1 MAILKLNRIPFV
13 KFMKMVVLKNV
24 GITFKII
31 SLQCSWVKRLYNS
44 SIHEWK
50 LIPLHIIT
58 QKLR

>member
-1 MAILKLNRIPFV
+1 
-13 KFMKMVVLKNV
+13 MKMVVLKNV